1 MALIL
6 PSIPS
11 ITAFSSLQVKMAAS
25 QVKGEHVPT
34 DIPRHQLTAHIR
46 SIINKQDEPQP
57 FYVLDLGVLV
67 SLMQKWNRCLPNV
80 LPFFAVKCNPEPA
93 FIAALATLGASLDC
107 ASKVEIEAIL
117 SHGVSPSRM
126 VYANPC
132 KGENHLRHAAGVG
145 VNLATFDS
153 IDELNKI
160 KRCHPKCS
168 LLLRI
173 AVLNDTSSWRSF
185 GTKFGALSEEV
196 APLLRHADKLGLR
209 VVGVSFHVGSKASE
223 SQVYRGA
230 IAAARAAF
238 DVADELKLPK
248 MHVLDIGGGF
258 KANPLFDEI
267 AETLNDAIK
276 EHFGD
281 HQSESDLVVMA
292 EPGRFFAETPFTL
305 VANVMGKRVRGEKRE
320 YWITDGIYGSFNL
333 PAFDK
338 SCLTVSPLLLHTP
351 DHHHHSVAIYSSTV
365 FGPTCDS
372 LDTVVADYKLPELK
386 LNDYLVFH
394 NMGAYTSSAGTNFN
408 GFCISGIPTYLTFT
422 SDNN

>member
-93 FIAALATLGASLDC
+93 FIAALATLGASFDC

-117 SHGVSPSRM
+117 SHGVSPSRI

-132 KGENHLRHAAGVG
+132 K
-145 VNLATFDS
+145 
-153 IDELNKI
+153 
-160 KRCHPKCS
+160 
-168 LLLRI
+168 
-173 AVLNDTSSWRSF
+173 VLNDTSSWRSF

-230 IAAARAAF
+230 IVAARAAF

-408 GFCISGIPTYLTFT
+408 GFCISAIPTYLTFT
-422 SDNN
+422 SDNT

>member
-57 FYVLDLGVLV
+57 FYVLDMGVLV
-67 SLMQKWNRCLPNV
+67 SLMQKWNRCLPN
-80 LPFFAVKCNPEPA
+80 PA
-93 FIAALATLGASLDC
+93 FIAALATLGASFDC
-107 ASKVEIEAIL
+107 ASKLEIEAIL
-117 SHGVSPSRM
+117 SHGVSPSRT

-145 VNLATFDS
+145 VNHATFDS

-160 KRCHPKCS
+160 KICHPKCS

-173 AVLNDTSSWRSF
+173 AVLNDTSSWPSF

-209 VVGVSFHVGSKASE
+209 VVEVSFHVGSEASE

-276 EHFGD
+276 EH
-281 HQSESDLVVMA
+281 L
-292 EPGRFFAETPFTL
+292 FFAETPFTL

-365 FGPTCDS
+365 VGPTCDS

-394 NMGAYTSSAGTNFN
+394 NMGVTQVLLETTLMASAFLLFPRT
-408 GFCISGIPTYLTFT
+408 
-422 SDNN
+422 